1 MSVNTEK
8 FVQEN
13 DFLVS
18 KTDTKGI
25 ITYCNQAF
33 IKIVGAK
40 EGELLGKNHN
50 IVRHP
55 NMPKIVFKLLWDTV
69 TKKDEIFAYVKNRS
83 FDGSFY
89 WVFANITPSLDV
101 DGNIIGY
108 YSVRRKPNPKAL
120 SIIAPLYEKL
130 LEAEKTGG
138 MKASEQL
145 LAKTLKDLGT
155 TYDELINNL
164 QRKK

>member
-1 MSVNTEK
+1 MSANTEK

-33 IKIVGAK
+33 MKIVGAK
-40 EGELLGKNHN
+40 EKDLLGKNHN

-55 NMPKIVFKLLWDTV
+55 DMPKIVFKLLWDTV
-69 TKKDEIFAYVKNRS
+69 KSKKEIFAYVKNRS
-83 FDGSFY
+83 FDGGFY
-89 WVFANITPSLDV
+89 WVFANATPSLDI

-108 YSVRRKPNPKAL
+108 HSVRRKPNPKAI
-120 SIIAPLYEKL
+120 SIIAPLYAKM
-130 LEAEKTGG
+130 LEAEKSGG
-138 MKASEQL
+138 MQASKALLEQTLSE
-145 LAKTLKDLGT
+145 LGT

>member
-1 MSVNTEK
+1 MSTNTEK

-33 IKIVGAK
+33 MKIVGAK
-40 EGELLGKNHN
+40 EKDLLGKNHN

-55 NMPKIVFKLLWDTV
+55 DMPKVVFKLLWETIE
-69 TKKDEIFAYVKNRS
+69 KKEEIFAYVKNRS
-83 FDGSFY
+83 FDGGFY
-89 WVFANITPSLDV
+89 WVFANITPSLDL

-108 YSVRRKPNPKAL
+108 HSVRRKPNPKAI
-120 SIIAPLYEKL
+120 SIIAPLYAKM
-130 LEAEKTGG
+130 LEAEKSGG
-138 MKASEQL
+138 MQASKALLEQTLSE
-145 LAKTLKDLGT
+145 LGT

>member
-1 MSVNTEK
+1 MSINTEK

-40 EGELLGKNHN
+40 ESELLGKNHN

-55 NMPKIVFKLLWDTV
+55 NMPKIVFKLLLKTAV
-69 TKKDEIFAYVKNRS
+69 LMA
-83 FDGSFY
+83 
-89 WVFANITPSLDV
+89 VF
-101 DGNIIGY
+101 
-108 YSVRRKPNPKAL
+108 
-120 SIIAPLYEKL
+120 
-130 LEAEKTGG
+130 TGC
-138 MKASEQL
+138 
-145 LAKTLKDLGT
+145 
-155 TYDELINNL
+155 L
-164 QRKK
+164 QILRLRLM

>member
-1 MSVNTEK
+1 MSANTEK

-33 IKIVGAK
+33 MRIVGAK
-40 EGELLGKNHN
+40 ESELLGKNHN

-55 NMPKIVFKLLWDTV
+55 DMPKIVFKLLWDTV
-69 TKKDEIFAYVKNRS
+69 MKKDEIFAYVKNRS
-83 FDGSFY
+83 FDGGFY
-89 WVFANITPSLDV
+89 WVFANVTPSLDI

-108 YSVRRKPNPKAL
+108 HSVRRKPNPKAL
-120 SIIAPLYEKL
+120 TIIAPLYQKL
-130 LEAEKTGG
+130 LEAEKSGG
-138 MKASEQL
+138 MKASAAL
-145 LAKTLKDLGT
+145 LESTLKDLGT
-155 TYDELINNL
+155 TYDALVNTL
-164 QRKK
+164 QRQK